1 MLPEDNWKLRSAIL
15 RGDITSVASQWNPA
29 FVTNFAFE
37 ENQVKQVLK
46 CRAYS
51 ILVQM

>member
-37 ENQVKQVLK
+37 EKRVKQVLK
-46 CRAYS
+46 CHAYS